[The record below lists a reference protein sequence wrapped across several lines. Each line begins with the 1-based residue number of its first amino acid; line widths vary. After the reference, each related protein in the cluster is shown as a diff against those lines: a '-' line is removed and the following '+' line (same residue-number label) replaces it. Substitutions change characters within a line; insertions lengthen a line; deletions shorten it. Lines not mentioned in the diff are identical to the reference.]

1 MSTGEDYSQFSLL
14 NLFRFEAEAHTQA
27 LTASLL
33 TLERDPTAG
42 QSLEASMR
50 AAHSLKGAARLI
62 ELTPA
67 VDIAHAMEEIFVAAQ
82 RSQLVLRRE
91 QIDLLL
97 RGVDMLAAIARA
109 TLDPQ
114 AAGDAG
120 RAEVDALLASLNQ
133 APADD
138 RRGAAPDPDQRP

>member
-14 NLFRFEAEAHTQA
+14 NLFRLEAEAHTQA

-33 TLERDPTAG
+33 TLERDPTTE

-62 ELTPA
+62 ELMSA
-67 VDIAHAMEEIFVAAQ
+67 VDIAHAMEEIFFAAQ

-109 TLDPQ
+109 TSDPQ